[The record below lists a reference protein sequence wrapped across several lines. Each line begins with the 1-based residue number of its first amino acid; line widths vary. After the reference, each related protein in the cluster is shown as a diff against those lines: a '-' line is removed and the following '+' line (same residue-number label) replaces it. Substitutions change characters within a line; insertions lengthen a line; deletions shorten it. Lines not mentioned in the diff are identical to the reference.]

1 MLREEI
7 NKQMKEAMLNK
18 DTERLAAI
26 RLILAAIKDK
36 DISVRTETSREG
48 ITDEQILSLFGSMIK
63 QRKDSIEMYKKGG
76 REDLVKKEQS
86 EIDVIYSFMPKQL
99 SEDEVSAA
107 IKSAIQ
113 ETGASGI
120 KDMGKVM
127 SVLKQKYAGQI
138 DFTKASSTVK
148 SLLG

>member
-1 MLREEI
+1 
-7 NKQMKEAMLNK
+7 
-18 DTERLAAI
+18 
-26 RLILAAIKDK
+26 
-36 DISVRTETSREG
+36 
-48 ITDEQILSLFGSMIK
+48 
-63 QRKDSIEMYKKGG
+63 MYKKGG